1 MVIGKQERRGHSAGR
16 HSRKAALF
24 ALLAARCCLAAFA
37 QTGTAADGEDA
48 FALLEKR
55 LAVSAARGERRSLF
69 PAPDGSAGAFLV
81 VSTGLPSDGA
91 EDENGGTGEGRPYP
105 VLVIP
110 SASTYAV
117 ETGLAYIAR
126 MRGSAVPGLV
136 VFLDAA
142 AGEDGVP
149 PGLEDI
155 AEDAG
160 SPEDMMLCYLDI
172 AEAPRKLRAS
182 HAGGGAPLFFV
193 KSLHAAASALGL
205 PLEFSGGGLPWGR
218 PDAALGYL
226 RGMDIS
232 AVRLLGAEGGAAPVI
247 GAAQLAAM
255 LSAWPPRALAAGAKE
270 AERNYGLLSLFW
282 TGRPVFIP
290 EKTLADAFL
299 VLCALAFLA
308 AAAVLGNRGNG
319 MVDGGW
325 WKIESREDGGNGRG
339 LGERGTG
346 NGD

>member
-1 MVIGKQERRGHSAGR
+1 MVIGKCERRGHSAGR

-37 QTGTAADGEDA
+37 QTGAAADGGAGGDA
-48 FALLEKR
+48 FALLERR
-55 LAVSAARGERRSLF
+55 LAASAAHWERRSLF

-91 EDENGGTGEGRPYP
+91 EDESGGAGEGRPYP

-126 MRGSAVPGLV
+126 MRGSAAPGLV
-136 VFLDAA
+136 VFLDAS
-142 AGEDGVP
+142 AGEDDVP

-182 HAGGGAPLFFV
+182 RAGGGAPLFFV

-247 GAAQLAAM
+247 GAAQFAAL
-255 LSAWPPRALAAGAKE
+255 LSAWPSRALAAGAKE
-270 AERNYGLLSLFW
+270 VERNYGLLSLFW

-290 EKTLADAFL
+290 EKTLVDAFL

-308 AAAVLGNRGNG
+308 AAFAVLGKTNH
-319 MVDGGW
+319 
-325 WKIESREDGGNGRG
+325 
-339 LGERGTG
+339 ERHEPHE
-346 NGD
+346 